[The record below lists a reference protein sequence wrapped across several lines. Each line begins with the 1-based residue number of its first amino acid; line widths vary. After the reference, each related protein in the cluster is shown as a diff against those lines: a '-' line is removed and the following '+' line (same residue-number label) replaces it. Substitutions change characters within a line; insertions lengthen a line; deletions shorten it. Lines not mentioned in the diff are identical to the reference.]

1 MSIWCVMA
9 GWLIS
14 EAGANQAFRLQA
26 DPPQPVARRVRIE
39 REDLAPVQGPDWVAV
54 PRFVLSHHLS
64 PRHESGRPHRPLHYT
79 GPKGNAIPLPG
90 RLSPL
95 HASVPGTAWL
105 TAYRALF
112 TKSRLRAAQT
122 RLCNLAELLKVLL
135 TIADYLYIH

>member
-1 MSIWCVMA
+1 MIYLMMGSADWHGDETLDPAWC
-9 GWLIS
+9 IPS
-14 EAGANQAFRLQA
+14 EFTPGTFA
-26 DPPQPVARRVRIE
+26 DF
-39 REDLAPVQGPDWVAV
+39 AV
-54 PRFVLSHHLS
+54 V
-64 PRHESGRPHRPLHYT
+64 
-79 GPKGNAIPLPG
+79 PKGNAIPLPG

-135 TIADYLYIH
+135 TIADYLYIHLI